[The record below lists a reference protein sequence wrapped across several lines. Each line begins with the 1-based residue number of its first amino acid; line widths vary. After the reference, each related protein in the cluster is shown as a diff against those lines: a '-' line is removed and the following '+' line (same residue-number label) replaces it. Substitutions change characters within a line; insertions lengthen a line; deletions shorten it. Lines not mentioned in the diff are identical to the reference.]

1 MNRLQTIRHEEKK
14 YHDSCYDNYKL
25 FEPGT
30 WLHRP
35 VRTVLDLLSQFEDY
49 ERLDVLDLGSG
60 IGRNSIPIAEF
71 MKDGRGGK
79 VVCVDFLESAF
90 GKLAE
95 YAVQYEVS
103 AFIEPVLSDIDHYRI
118 EPSAFDLIVAVS
130 TLEHVS
136 SEQALRRKLGEMA
149 DGTRHNGINCIVIGS
164 NIQETVADT
173 GEALDPM
180 FEVNLPTEAMM
191 ELLDRH
197 YDGWEVQARL
207 VKPLVYEIDR
217 DGRPVRL
224 ETDGITYVAKR
235 VGVKR

>member
-1 MNRLQTIRHEEKK
+1 MNRLQTIRSEERK

-35 VRTVLDLLSQFEDY
+35 VKTVLELLPQFEDY
-49 ERLDVLDLGSG
+49 DRLDVLDLGSG

-71 MKDGRGGK
+71 MKGRSGR
-79 VVCVDFLESAF
+79 VVCVDLLESALD
-90 GKLAE
+90 KLAE
-95 YAVQYEVS
+95 YATQYEVA

-136 SEQALRRKLGEMA
+136 SKQALEQKLNEMA
-149 DGTRHNGINCIVIGS
+149 AGTRKNGINCIIIGS
-164 NIQETVADT
+164 NIQETVVDT

-180 FEVNLPTEAMM
+180 FEVNLTTEAMLQ
-191 ELLDRH
+191 LLDRH
-197 YDGWEVQARL
+197 YEGWEIQARL
-207 VKPLVYEIDR
+207 VKPLEYEIDR
-217 DGRPVRL
+217 GGRSVRL
-224 ETDGITYVAKR
+224 TTDCITYVAKR
-235 VGVKR
+235 V